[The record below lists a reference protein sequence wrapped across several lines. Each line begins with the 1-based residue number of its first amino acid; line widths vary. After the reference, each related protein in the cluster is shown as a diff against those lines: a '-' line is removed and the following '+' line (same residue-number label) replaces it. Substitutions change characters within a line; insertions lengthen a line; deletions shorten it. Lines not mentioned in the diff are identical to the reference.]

1 MNNIFKS
8 LSNIVSFI
16 LRDRSQT
23 LEQYILAN
31 DPQNSSQVEQLE
43 REFTMRNSLGNLV

>member
-1 MNNIFKS
+1 MNNILNS
-8 LSNIVSFI
+8 LSSIVSFI

-43 REFTMRNSLGNLV
+43 REYTMRNSLGRFV